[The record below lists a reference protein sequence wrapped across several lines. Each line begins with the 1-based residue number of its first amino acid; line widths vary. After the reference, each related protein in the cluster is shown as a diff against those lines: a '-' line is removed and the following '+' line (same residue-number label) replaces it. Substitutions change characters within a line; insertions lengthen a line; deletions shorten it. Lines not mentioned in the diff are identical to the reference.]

1 MSSLVLASGSAARR
15 TILANAGLDFDVEP
29 ARIDERAAE
38 APLLAAGVDPEGLA
52 AALAAA
58 KAAEVG
64 ARRPEALVIGADQ
77 VLELDGERFTKP
89 ADMEAARRQ
98 LLVLQGRT
106 HQLHS
111 AIAVARGGELVWD
124 HVATARLT
132 MRPLTPRDIGLYLA
146 AAGDAALGSVG
157 AYQIEGRGVQLFSAI
172 EGDLFTIMGLPL
184 LPLLA
189 WLRSQD
195 ALR

>member
-1 MSSLVLASGSAARR
+1 MTSLVLASGSAARR

-29 ARIDERAAE
+29 SRIDERAAE
-38 APLLAAGVDPEGLA
+38 APLLAAGTDPEGLA
-52 AALAAA
+52 MALAAA
-58 KAAEVG
+58 KAAEVS
-64 ARRPEALVIGADQ
+64 ARRTGALVIGADQ

-89 ADMEAARRQ
+89 VDMEAARRQ

-124 HVATARLT
+124 HVGTARLT
-132 MRPLTPRDIGLYLA
+132 MRPLAPREIGLYLA

-195 ALR
+195 ALL